1 MHAEAGLLHVVRR
14 DEGIGRGVGMVGLV
28 RTKAIAGGKKRALAS
43 AEPGRVNLMAKKV
56 VLQTIAAPDLVF
68 VLQIDRA
75 FRFHLAGYSIPLGAV
90 GRQHG
95 PLVTSHEIVGG
106 HEEAG
111 LVVEFDLPGTDPLDV
126 NPFIFRLG
134 REKGTRRACQQQ
146 NKAKGAREFHSA
158 RTAKQNEL

>member
-1 MHAEAGLLHVVRR
+1 MG
-14 DEGIGRGVGMVGLV
+14 
-28 RTKAIAGGKKRALAS
+28 
-43 AEPGRVNLMAKKV
+43 KKV

-68 VLQIDRA
+68 VLQIHRA
-75 FRFHLAGYSIPLGAV
+75 LGFHVSGYSIPLGAM
-90 GRQHG
+90 GRQYR

-111 LVVEFDLPGTDPLDV
+111 LVGEFDLPGTDPLDV